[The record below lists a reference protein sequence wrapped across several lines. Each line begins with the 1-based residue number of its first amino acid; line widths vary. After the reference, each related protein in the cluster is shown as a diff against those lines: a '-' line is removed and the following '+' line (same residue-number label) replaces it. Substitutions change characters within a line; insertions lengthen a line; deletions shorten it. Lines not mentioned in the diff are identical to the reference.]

1 LRQQGKSAVVLHLW
15 HWFPGSADSG
25 KTKNPKKNESS
36 NFIKNLEIKNQ
47 ISNLDLIPGKREDFS
62 LSLPPL
68 GFSLQSY
75 RNNSVGQTISAS
87 FLVKSL

>member
-1 LRQQGKSAVVLHLW
+1 MHLW

-25 KTKNPKKNESS
+25 KTKNPKKNESC

-47 ISNLDLIPGKREDFS
+47 ICNLDLIPGKREDFS
-62 LSLPPL
+62 LSFPPL

>member
-1 LRQQGKSAVVLHLW
+1 VALVSRGRRLGKSE
-15 HWFPGSADSG
+15 
-25 KTKNPKKNESS
+25 KPKENESD

-47 ISNLDLIPGKREDFS
+47 ICNLDLIPGKREDFS